1 MKVVIGK
8 KNSHMD
14 YVNVAKVEQLTV
26 NSGKP
31 CDERDLPCGQKS
43 R

>member
-1 MKVVIGK
+1 MKVIARR

-14 YVNVAKVEQLTV
+14 YVNVAKAGKLTV
-26 NSGKP
+26 NSGKS
-31 CDERDLPCGQKS
+31 CNERDLPCGQKS

>member
-1 MKVVIGK
+1 MKVIIGK

-14 YVNVAKVEQLTV
+14 YVNVAKATALTA
-26 NSGKP
+26 SSSKP
-31 CDERDLPCGQKS
+31 CIERDLPCGQKS